1 MYIIQTWFCHNPK
14 HLCGQFH
21 YYIYI
26 VLYMVSMMKLDLF
39 KWGYSK
45 AFYKVVVFLSYSR
58 CTLYMLFV
66 QIYNLFLVLQFISFL
81 YIFSAL
87 VKC

>member
-45 AFYKVVVFLSYSR
+45 AFYKVVVFLS
-58 CTLYMLFV
+58 
-66 QIYNLFLVLQFISFL
+66 
-81 YIFSAL
+81 
-87 VKC
+87 